1 MLSLAPEQR
10 LLDRFVLLEKIGTGG
25 HGEVWRAQDT
35 QSDSPVAI
43 KVLFP
48 QLAHSGAAWELLQHE
63 YDIAQRLS
71 HKSILEVYQPLR
83 DEQFTVLPMQLAT
96 GDLRR
101 LRGDSYLRIVPMLLD
116 IADAL
121 AHAHARGVIHRD
133 LKPANVLVCDEG
145 QIKLAD
151 FGAARLSEGDESA
164 NAGSPFSASP
174 QQLLGEPA
182 SPLDDVYGLGALAY
196 ELLSG
201 YPPHYPNFDRK
212 VMVEQPVPPLQAA
225 QALPP
230 RLDALVM
237 RMLAKSPEGRPASME
252 EVLEGLR
259 AALQDTLE
267 NVADSGEHPV
277 AEKSIALDDT
287 TNETLV
293 LEGGSDTGSNPVLED
308 QPPRRKLWLWASA
321 GAAVVLLAAVFL
333 LLPRFAKAPPASAA
347 AGKAAGPAVDATE
360 AAAQLEARRAA
371 REQTFA
377 GRRKAFDQ
385 LLAQLETQQAAVWAG
400 PAFAAGKSLGLDAA
414 AAQEAAKDDIANDR
428 LDVALKRLQ
437 KVADLAPQ
445 AYKAQMTAG
454 EQALQDGQIESA
466 RAAFELA
473 LKLKPADRDAR
484 LGLERST
491 QLLPLLPVLVQADN
505 DLAQNKFRAATEGYA
520 TVLRVEP
527 RLKRAIDGLARAR
540 GSLGTSEF
548 QGALGSG
555 LAALRAGKLDE
566 ARSALERAR
575 ALNPDA
581 PEVAAAFS
589 QLEGRKTGI
598 SLATDQQGILQLET
612 SERWADA
619 LSAYNAVLKND
630 ASVEFARAGKARV
643 TPRVEL
649 ARRLQGLIDQPDR
662 LASPAVRTETEALLT
677 SARAT
682 TPTGPVLRSQIL
694 RLELLVPQYEKPVR
708 VMLESDNQTT
718 LTLSGVGA
726 LGSFAQLE
734 LELLPGKYTLTGTR
748 DGYRDVRRELAVKP
762 GDGKPVFE
770 LHCTD
775 TI

>member
-1 MLSLAPEQR
+1 MLSLVPEQR

-83 DEQFTVLPMQLAT
+83 DEQFTLLPMQLAT

-101 LRGDSYLRIVPMLLD
+101 LRGESYLRIVPMLLD
-116 IADAL
+116 IAGAL

-133 LKPANVLVCDEG
+133 LKPANVLVDDEG

-182 SPLDDVYGLGALAY
+182 SPQDDIYGLGALAY

-212 VMVEQPVPPLQAA
+212 IMVGQPVPPLQAA

-267 NVADSGEHPV
+267 NVADSGGQPA

-287 TNETLV
+287 VNETLV
-293 LEGGSDTGSNPVLED
+293 LEGGSDTGSNQALEE
-308 QPPRRKLWLWASA
+308 QRPRRKLWLWVSV

-333 LLPRFAKAPPASAA
+333 LLPRLVKAPPAAASGKSPAA
-347 AGKAAGPAVDATE
+347 AVDPAE
-360 AAAQLEARRAA
+360 AAAQLEAKRAA

-377 GRRKAFDQ
+377 ERRKAFDQ

-400 PAFAAGKSLGLDAA
+400 PAFAAGKSLGLDAV

-437 KVADLAPQ
+437 KVADLAPR

-454 EQALQDGQIESA
+454 EQALQDGQIEGA

-473 LKLKPADRDAR
+473 LRLRPADRDAK
-484 LGLERST
+484 LGLERSA
-491 QLLPLLPVLVQADN
+491 QLQPLLPVLVQADN

-527 RLKRAIDGLARAR
+527 RLKRAVDGLARAR
-540 GSLGTSEF
+540 GALGTSEF
-548 QGALGSG
+548 QSALGSG
-555 LAALRAGKLDE
+555 LAALRAGKLDQ

-581 PEVAAAFS
+581 PEVAAAFA

-598 SLATDQQGILQLET
+598 SLVSDQQGILQLET
-612 SERWADA
+612 TERWADA
-619 LSAYNAVLKND
+619 LTAYNAVLKND

-662 LASPAVRTETEALLT
+662 LSSPAVRTETQALLT
-677 SARAT
+677 NARAT
-682 TPTGPVLRSQIL
+682 TPSGPVLRSQIL

-708 VMLESDNQTT
+708 LVLESDSQTM
-718 LTLSGVGA
+718 LSLSGVGA
-726 LGSFAQLE
+726 LGSFARRE

-748 DGYRDVRRELAVKP
+748 DGYRDVRRALVVKP
-762 GDGKPVFE
+762 GDGNPAFE

>member
-10 LLDRFVLLEKIGTGG
+10 LLDRFILLEKIGTGG
-25 HGEVWRAQDT
+25 HGEVWRAHDT
-35 QSDSPVAI
+35 QRDSPVAI

-48 QLAHSGAAWELLQHE
+48 QLAHSGAAWEMLQHE

-71 HKSILEVYQPLR
+71 HKSILEIYQPLR

-116 IADAL
+116 IAGAL

-174 QQLLGEPA
+174 QQLSGQAA
-182 SPLDDVYGLGALAY
+182 SAQDDIYGLGALAY

-212 VMVEQPVPPLQAA
+212 IMVEQPVPPLQPA

-259 AALQDTLE
+259 TALQDTLE
-267 NVADSGEHPV
+267 NVADTDEHAT

-287 TNETLV
+287 ANETLV
-293 LEGGSDTGSNPVLED
+293 LEGSSDAATGPSPGAD
-308 QPPRRKLWLWASA
+308 QPRRKLWLWVSLGSA
-321 GAAVVLLAAVFL
+321 VALLAAVFL

-347 AGKAAGPAVDATE
+347 AGKAAATAVDAVD
-360 AAAQLEARRAA
+360 AAAQLQAKRAE

-377 GRRKAFDQ
+377 ERRKSFDQ
-385 LLAQLETQQAAVWAG
+385 LLAQLENQQAALWAG
-400 PAFAAGKSLGLDAA
+400 PAFAAGKSLGLDAVA
-414 AAQEAAKDDIANDR
+414 AHEAAKDDIAGDR
-428 LDVALKRLQ
+428 LAVALQRLQ
-437 KVADLAPQ
+437 KVADLVPQ
-445 AYKAQMTAG
+445 AYRAQMTAG
-454 EQALQDGQIESA
+454 EQALQDGQTEAA
-466 RAAFELA
+466 RAAFDLA
-473 LKLKPADRDAR
+473 LKLRPADREAR
-484 LGLERST
+484 LGLERSA
-491 QLLPLLPVLVQADN
+491 QLQPLLPVLVQADN

-548 QGALGSG
+548 QSALGSG
-555 LAALRAGKLDE
+555 LAALRAGKLE
-566 ARSALERAR
+566 AARSALERAR
-575 ALNPDA
+575 TLNPDA
-581 PEVAAAFS
+581 PEVAAAFA
-589 QLEGRKTGI
+589 QLQGRKTGI
-598 SLATDQQGILQLET
+598 SLASDQQGILQLET

-619 LSAYNAVLKND
+619 LAAYSAVLKND
-630 ASVEFARAGKARV
+630 SSVEFARAGKARV

-649 ARRLQGLIDQPDR
+649 ARRLQGLINQPDR
-662 LASPAVRTETEALLT
+662 LSSPTVRTETQQTLT
-677 SARAT
+677 TARAT
-682 TPTGPVLRSQIL
+682 TPSGAVLRSQIS
-694 RLELLVPQYEKPVR
+694 RLELLIPQYEKPLLV
-708 VMLESDNQTT
+708 VLESDSQTT
-718 LTLSGVGA
+718 LSLSGVGA
-726 LGSFAQLE
+726 LGSFAHRE

-762 GDGKPVFE
+762 GDGNPVFE

>member
-1 MLSLAPEQR
+1 MLNLAPEQR

-25 HGEVWRAQDT
+25 HGEVWRAHDSQRDT
-35 QSDSPVAI
+35 QVAV

-48 QLAHSGAAWELLQHE
+48 QLARSGAAWEMLQHE

-71 HKSILEVYQPLR
+71 HKSILEISEPLR

-116 IADAL
+116 IAGAL

-133 LKPANVLVCDEG
+133 LKPANVLVCEEG

-174 QQLLGEPA
+174 QQLAGEPA
-182 SPLDDVYGLGALAY
+182 TPQDDIYGLGALAY

-212 VMVEQPVPPLQAA
+212 LMTEQPVPPLQAA
-225 QALPP
+225 QPLPP

-237 RMLAKSPEGRPASME
+237 RMLAKSPADRPASME

-259 AALQDTLE
+259 TALQDTLE
-267 NVADSGEHPV
+267 NVADGGEHPV
-277 AEKSIALDDT
+277 IEKSIALDDT
-287 TNETLV
+287 ANETLV
-293 LEGGSDTGSNPVLED
+293 LEGGGDTGTNQALAEER
-308 QPPRRKLWLWASA
+308 PRRKAWLWVSA
-321 GAAVVLLAAVFL
+321 GAAVALLAAVFL

-347 AGKAAGPAVDATE
+347 AGKVAGPVVDAVE
-360 AAAQLEARRAA
+360 AAAQLEARRAE
-371 REQTFA
+371 REQTFVT
-377 GRRKAFDQ
+377 RRKAFEQ
-385 LLAQLETQQAAVWAG
+385 LLAQLENQQAALWAG
-400 PAFAAGKSLGLDAA
+400 PAFAAGKSLGLDAVA
-414 AAQEAAKDDIANDR
+414 AHEAAKDDIANDR

-445 AYKAQMTAG
+445 AYKAQMTEG
-454 EQALQDGQIESA
+454 EQALQDGQIEAA
-466 RAAFELA
+466 RAAFDRA
-473 LKLKPADRDAR
+473 LRLRPEDRDAR
-484 LGLERST
+484 AGLERAARL
-491 QLLPLLPVLVQADN
+491 QPLLPVLVQADN
-505 DLAQNKFRAATEGYA
+505 DLAQNKLRAATEGYA
-520 TVLRVEP
+520 TVLRAEP
-527 RLKRAIDGLARAR
+527 RLRRAIDGLARAR

-548 QGALGSG
+548 QNALGNG

-575 ALNPDA
+575 VLSPDA
-581 PEVAAAFS
+581 PEVAAAFA

-619 LSAYNAVLKND
+619 LAAYDAVLRND

-649 ARRLQGLIDQPDR
+649 ARRLQSLIDQPNR
-662 LASPAVRTETEALLT
+662 LSSPAVRTETRQLLT
-677 SARAT
+677 AARAT
-682 TPTGPVLRSQIL
+682 TPSGPVLRSQVA
-694 RLELLVPQYEKPVR
+694 RLELLIPQYEKPVR
-708 VMLESDNQTT
+708 VVLESDSQT
-718 LTLSGVGA
+718 LLSLSSVGA
-726 LGSFAQLE
+726 LGSFAHRE

-748 DGYRDVRRELAVKP
+748 DGYRDARREITVRP
-762 GDGKPVFE
+762 GDDNPVFE

-775 TI
+775 AI

>member
-1 MLSLAPEQR
+1 MLSLVPEQR

-25 HGEVWRAQDT
+25 HGEVWRALDT
-35 QSDSPVAI
+35 QSDSQVAI

-71 HKSILEVYQPLR
+71 HKSILEIYQPLR

-116 IADAL
+116 IAGAL

-133 LKPANVLVCDEG
+133 LKPANVLVDEEG

-174 QQLLGEPA
+174 QQLLGEAA
-182 SPLDDVYGLGALAY
+182 STLDDIYGLGALAY

-212 VMVEQPVPPLQAA
+212 IMVEQPVPPLQAA

-237 RMLAKSPEGRPASME
+237 RMLAKTPEGRPASME

-267 NVADSGEHPV
+267 NVADTGERAP

-287 TNETLV
+287 ANETLV
-293 LEGGSDTGSNPVLED
+293 LEGSSDAATGPSLAED
-308 QPPRRKLWLWASA
+308 RPRRKIWLWVSLGSA
-321 GAAVVLLAAVFL
+321 LALLAAVFL
-333 LLPRFAKAPPASAA
+333 LLPRFVKAPAASAA
-347 AGKAAGPAVDATE
+347 VDKAASPAADTIE
-360 AAAQLEARRAA
+360 AAAQLVAKRAE
-371 REQTFA
+371 RERTFA
-377 GRRKAFDQ
+377 DRRRAFDQ
-385 LLAQLETQQAAVWAG
+385 LLAQLETQQAALWAG
-400 PAFAAGKSLGLDAA
+400 PAFAAGKSLGLDAV
-414 AAQEAAKDDIANDR
+414 AAQEAAKDDIANNR
-428 LDVALKRLQ
+428 LDVALQRLQ

-454 EQALQDGQIESA
+454 EQALQDGQIEAA
-466 RAAFELA
+466 RAAFDLA
-473 LKLKPADRDAR
+473 LKLRPEDREAK

-491 QLLPLLPVLVQADN
+491 QLQPLLPVLVQADN

-540 GSLGTSEF
+540 GSYGASEF
-548 QGALGSG
+548 QSALGSG

-575 ALNPDA
+575 ALNPAA
-581 PEVAAAFS
+581 PEVAAAFA

-619 LSAYNAVLKND
+619 LAAYNRVLKGD

-643 TPRVEL
+643 TPHVEL

-662 LASPAVRTETEALLT
+662 LSSPAVRTETQQMLT
-677 SARAT
+677 TARSTA
-682 TPTGPVLRSQIL
+682 PSGPVLRSQIS
-694 RLELLVPQYEKPVR
+694 RLELLIPQYEKPVH
-708 VMLESDNQTT
+708 VVLESDSQT
-718 LTLSGVGA
+718 LLSLSGVGA
-726 LGSFAQLE
+726 LGSFAHRE

-748 DGYRDVRRELAVKP
+748 NGYRDVRRELVVKP
-762 GDGKPVFE
+762 GDGNPAFE

>member
-25 HGEVWRAQDT
+25 HGEVWRALDT

-83 DEQFTVLPMQLAT
+83 DEQFTLLPMQLAT

-116 IADAL
+116 IAGAL

-277 AEKSIALDDT
+277 AGKSIALDDT

-293 LEGGSDTGSNPVLED
+293 LEGASDTAADPALQD
-308 QPPRRKLWLWASA
+308 QPPRRRLWLWVSA
-321 GAAVVLLAAVFL
+321 GAAVMLLAAVFL

-347 AGKAAGPAVDATE
+347 AGNVAGPAVDATE
-360 AAAQLEARRAA
+360 AAAQLAAKRAA

-377 GRRKAFDQ
+377 GRRKAFDE

-400 PAFAAGKSLGLDAA
+400 PAFAAGKSLGLDAVA
-414 AAQEAAKDDIANDR
+414 AHEAAKDDIANDR

-454 EQALQDGQIESA
+454 EQALQDGQIEAA

-473 LKLKPADRDAR
+473 RKLRPEERAAR
-484 LGLERST
+484 L
-491 QLLPLLPVLVQADN
+491 QPLLPVLVQADN
-505 DLAQNKFRAATEGYA
+505 DLAQNKLRAATEGYA
-520 TVLRVEP
+520 TVLRAEP

-548 QGALGSG
+548 QSALGSG

-575 ALNPDA
+575 AVNPDA
-581 PEVAAAFS
+581 PEVAAAFA

-619 LSAYNAVLKND
+619 LAAYNAVLKND

-649 ARRLQGLIDQPDR
+649 AGRLQGLIDRPDR
-662 LASPAVRTETEALLT
+662 LASPAVRTETQTLLT
-677 SARAT
+677 TARAA
-682 TPTGPVLRSQIL
+682 TPTGPVLRSQIS

-708 VMLESDNQTT
+708 VTLESDNQTT

-726 LGSFAQLE
+726 LGSFAQRE

-748 DGYRDVRRELAVKP
+748 DGYRDVRRELVVKP
-762 GDGKPVFE
+762 GDSKPVFE